1 MCDSVL
7 MAESEEQGGGG
18 GGGGGATTDPRLD
31 AINDYTLKTLK
42 VRHFENIIMLTL
54 VLISVT

>member
-1 MCDSVL
+1 

-18 GGGGGATTDPRLD
+18 GRATTDPRLD

-42 VRHFENIIMLTL
+42 VRHFENSIMLTL
-54 VLISVT
+54 DICNSIKEN

>member
-1 MCDSVL
+1 

-18 GGGGGATTDPRLD
+18 GGGGGRATTDPRLD

-42 VRHFENIIMLTL
+42 VRHFENNIMLIL
-54 VLISVT
+54 PFLGCR